1 MAHSMHELPAPNP
14 TRIISVTI
22 RELNIANVDRLL
34 EKLVTQYP
42 ERRNISR
49 SSLINDMITEFF
61 KGIEND

>member
-1 MAHSMHELPAPNP
+1 MYELPAPNP
-14 TRIISVTI
+14 TRIVSLTL
-22 RELNIANVDRLL
+22 RELEIAKVERLL

-42 ERRNISR
+42 DRRNISR

>member
-14 TRIISVTI
+14 TRIICVTI

-42 ERRNISR
+42 DRKNISR

-61 KGIEND
+61 KGTEHD

>member
-14 TRIISVTI
+14 TRIVSLTL
-22 RELNIANVDRLL
+22 REMNIAKVERLL

-42 ERRNISR
+42 DRRNISR

>member
-1 MAHSMHELPAPNP
+1 MAHSMYELPAPNP
-14 TRIISVTI
+14 TRIVSLTL
-22 RELNIANVDRLL
+22 RELEIAKVERLL

-42 ERRNISR
+42 DRRNISR

>member
-1 MAHSMHELPAPNP
+1 MHELPAPNP